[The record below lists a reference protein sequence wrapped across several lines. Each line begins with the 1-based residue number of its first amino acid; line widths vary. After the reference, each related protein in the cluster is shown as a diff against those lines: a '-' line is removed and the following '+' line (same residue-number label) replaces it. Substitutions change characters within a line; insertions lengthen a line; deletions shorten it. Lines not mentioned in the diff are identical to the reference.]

1 MSQNLLKISE
11 ILKNDYKPALENQI
25 GIEPSPFLEKV
36 KKVPLTANTIKAGGP
51 HWHQRRLW
59 LRL

>member
-25 GIEPSPFLEKV
+25 GIEPEHLVPADVDETPEKGE
-36 KKVPLTANTIKAGGP
+36 L
-51 HWHQRRLW
+51 
-59 LRL
+59 LRKG

>member
-25 GIEPSPFLEKV
+25 GIVRIGKAWDDLISFFLDYVEIFY
-36 KKVPLTANTIKAGGP
+36 L
-51 HWHQRRLW
+51 
-59 LRL
+59 